1 MLHGTFVFLPFLET
15 DKEATIMPTSVR
27 TNFQSLKEIQQ
38 AAANVA
44 HSVRNKFI
52 GTDCRIET
60 EERMSR
66 RIKAST
72 PVERASK
79 LRHSLQRSRSKPH
92 SGFCLPSMTCR
103 DLGMNQNSG
112 RSFAAP

>member
-66 RIKAST
+66 RIKS
-72 PVERASK
+72 
-79 LRHSLQRSRSKPH
+79 
-92 SGFCLPSMTCR
+92 FDTCR
-103 DLGMNQNSG
+103 ARVEIATLSPTIALQ
-112 RSFAAP
+112 AA